1 MFDHLSGERREFFDP
16 LMPHKLISNTE
27 LMSAQVTDAIA
38 LPVVNCAFLRSGDYV
53 RFKAVGYSRN
63 KALVEVVHEGT
74 YVDEGHW
81 VGSTTVDTGSCGEA
95 WHYSGVVFDT
105 ELSVNAWLVARTN
118 VQVAGSDGYADSRF
132 ADNSSVETT
141 ALDTGWFLVRL
152 IAPVAGDYGLTR
164 DSEIKIAW
172 GDLHDWYSGNAI
184 SRL

>member
-1 MFDHLSGERREFFDP
+1 MLDHLSGERREFFDP

-53 RFKAVGYSRN
+53 RFKAVGCSGNR
-63 KALVEVVHEGT
+63 ALVEVVHEGT

-81 VGSTTVDTGSCGEA
+81 VGSTTVDAGSCGEA
-95 WHYSGVVFDT
+95 WRNSGVVFDT
-105 ELSVNAWLVARTN
+105 ELSVNTWLVARTRI
-118 VQVAGSDGYADSRF
+118 QVAGSDGYADSRF

-152 IAPVAGDYGLTR
+152 IAPVAHDYGLTR
-164 DSEIKIAW
+164 DSGIKIAW
-172 GDLHDWYSGNAI
+172 GDLHDWYSGSAI

>member
-53 RFKAVGYSRN
+53 RFKAVGWRGTQT
-63 KALVEVVHEGT
+63 LVEVVHEGT

-81 VGSTTVDTGSCGEA
+81 VGSTTVDTGSGGEA
-95 WHYSGVVFDT
+95 WRKSGVVFDT
-105 ELSVNAWLVARTN
+105 ELCVNAWLVARTN

-132 ADNSSVETT
+132 ADSSVETT

-152 IAPVAGDYGLTR
+152 IGPVAHECGLTR
-164 DSEIKIAW
+164 DSGIKIAW

>member
-1 MFDHLSGERREFFDP
+1 VFDHLSGERREFFDP
-16 LMPHKLISNTE
+16 LMPHKLISNTK

-53 RFKAVGYSRN
+53 RFKAVGWCGN

-95 WHYSGVVFDT
+95 WRNSGVVFDT
-105 ELSVNAWLVARTN
+105 ELSVNAWLVARTK
-118 VQVAGSDGYADSRF
+118 VQVAGSGGY

-141 ALDTGWFLVRL
+141 ALDTGRSCGRCLPPR
-152 IAPVAGDYGLTR
+152 
-164 DSEIKIAW
+164 
-172 GDLHDWYSGNAI
+172 
-184 SRL
+184 